1 MQEKKEKIKNLR
13 TSEKP
18 YGTSNTTSRHLK
30 KTGLDKEISILDAIT
45 TPGELI
51 RETLINFMWG
61 FLGNSIVVFVAK
73 ELDFLVLI
81 NYIVYYILIS
91 YILNKVVDVK
101 YVEDRLGHDR
111 KYGLNCTKL
120 REYYISKN
128 KEIPKFLNLFDY
140 LDRQYGGEK

>member
-1 MQEKKEKIKNLR
+1 MQEKKEKINNSR
-13 TSEKP
+13 TSGKP
-18 YGTSNTTSRHLK
+18 NCTFNTTSRHSK
-30 KTGLDKEISILDAIT
+30 KTGLDREISILDAIT

-91 YILNKVVDVK
+91 YIVNRKK
-101 YVEDRLGHDR
+101 YETMLG
-111 KYGLNCTKL
+111 KFIVLPGSAAIGAFTGYKL
-120 REYYISKN
+120 AQAITS
-128 KEIPKFLNLFDY
+128 II
-140 LDRQYGGEK
+140 